1 LLRDLFQRA
10 RASARRIAVDRKTQK
25 EEEREENKKGMEGR
39 KEEEKTKRETGKRE
53 IAKIAPV
60 QEKYRSAPAFR

>member
-1 LLRDLFQRA
+1 
-10 RASARRIAVDRKTQK
+10 
-25 EEEREENKKGMEGR
+25 MEGR